1 MPGSPRRLGA
11 RHRGMSGHR
20 RIPSNPFTSI
30 PFNIL
35 LPELAKES
43 ITFLAQEYY
52 DAQHGWDNYHTLYR
66 PLAHAWSVYDNYC
79 IAPNETKT
87 FGVRGDGGEFA
98 TPAPGTE
105 VNAQVYALSCV
116 TRGASESSATCPD
129 RDSGLTR
136 TASRLLADNP
146 TETPVSQGNY

>member
-1 MPGSPRRLGA
+1 MEDS
-11 RHRGMSGHR
+11 GMSGHR

-35 LPELAKES
+35 LPEFAKES

-52 DAQHGWDNYHTLYR
+52 DAFNAVGTIIIR
-66 PLAHAWSVYDNYC
+66 C
-79 IAPNETKT
+79 IVHWHMPGRSMIIPALLRMRHKT

-146 TETPVSQGNY
+146 TETPVSQANY

>member
-1 MPGSPRRLGA
+1 M
-11 RHRGMSGHR
+11 
-20 RIPSNPFTSI
+20 
-30 PFNIL
+30 PFNVL
-35 LPELAKES
+35 LPEFAKEGM
-43 ITFLAQEYY
+43 TFLTQTYY
-52 DAQHGWDNYHTLYR
+52 DAFNAVETIIIR
-66 PLAHAWSVYDNYC
+66 C
-79 IAPNETKT
+79 IVHWPMPGRSMTIPALLRMRRET
-87 FGVRGDGGEFA
+87 FGVRGEGEGGEFA

-129 RDSGLTR
+129 RDSGLTH